1 MCLIFSLELLFMIG
15 KRWHTRS
22 MYLISRWIKELTI
35 FFSYISST
43 ALWYVS
49 LRTNMSL
56 VILIWT
62 IFAST
67 YFFRILNMTWLQE
80 IITGAGHSSAIDWWA
95 LGKTLYFCMFMWDVC
110 VICVFSSLGA
120 WRLLQSLKWQSNDV
134 TKLLSLNCYCNV
146 LQFLMLTHV
155 C

>member
-15 KRWHTRS
+15 KRWHARS
-22 MYLISRWIKELTI
+22 MYLVSRWIKELTT
-35 FFSYISST
+35 FFSHISST
-43 ALWYVS
+43 ALRYVG

-56 VILIWT
+56 MILIWT

-95 LGKTLYFCMFMWDVC
+95 LGKTLYFCMFMWC
-110 VICVFSSLGA
+110 VFVVCVFSSRGA
-120 WRLLQSLKWQSNDV
+120 WRLVWSLEWQSNDV
-134 TKLLSLNCYCNV
+134 TKLLSLNSCCNV
-146 LQFLMLTHV
+146 LQMLTHV